1 MIESL
6 RDLLGR
12 ALARAGLEAT
22 SDAFRVAE
30 AWEEAVGPTVA
41 ARARP
46 AGFERGELLIAAPDA
61 VWRQELVL
69 LAPDIKQ
76 KINRA
81 LGSDVVQR
89 VRIVGGPVPAGPVP
103 RGSRQAPP
111 RMIHRASRGP
121 RPAPRRRAP
130 AGGRGGEMDVRERS
144 GGRP

>member
-6 RDLLGR
+6 RDLLER

-30 AWEEAVGPTVA
+30 AWEEAVGPAVA
-41 ARARP
+41 SRARP
-46 AGFERGELLIAAPDA
+46 AGLERGELLVAAPDA

-81 LGSDVVQR
+81 LGAEVVQR
-89 VRIVGGPVPAGPVP
+89 VRIVGGPPPPGP
-103 RGSRQAPP
+103 
-111 RMIHRASRGP
+111 GP
-121 RPAPRRRAP
+121 GDRDSRRR
-130 AGGRGGEMDVRERS
+130 G
-144 GGRP
+144 

>member
-46 AGFERGELLIAAPDA
+46 AGLERGELLVAAPDA
-61 VWRQELVL
+61 VWRQELAL

-81 LGSDVVQR
+81 LGAEVVQR
-89 VRIVGGPVPAGPVP
+89 VRIVGGSAGP
-103 RGSRQAPP
+103 
-111 RMIHRASRGP
+111 GP
-121 RPAPRRRAP
+121 VAGDRDRRR
-130 AGGRGGEMDVRERS
+130 RG
-144 GGRP
+144 